1 MTEPQPIAAEAPP
14 PPPTAP
20 FWNWLDA
27 ALFLGLA
34 APSLLL
40 ALAMSRGILLLFPQ
54 QLNTAMRALL
64 FQFLGYAIWFLALWV
79 MLRFRYERSFW
90 GSMAWNVPWPR
101 MGFTLFLG
109 PLLVI
114 TVLILGELMGTP
126 NVDNAIQ
133 RLLQDRLSILLVGFF
148 AVTLGPLAEELV
160 FRGFLQPLLIH
171 NFGPA
176 IGILAASL
184 PFALL
189 HGPQYNWS
197 WQHIL
202 LLTFASVVFGLTRW
216 RSGSTAASTLVHATY
231 NLTFYTAYLL
241 QRKDIFL

>member
-1 MTEPQPIAAEAPP
+1 MTEPQPIPAEAPAP
-14 PPPTAP
+14 APAAP

-40 ALAMSRGILLLFPQ
+40 ALALSRGILLLFPTQ
-54 QLNTAMRALL
+54 INDAIRALL
-64 FQFLGYAIWFLALWV
+64 FQFLGYGIWFSALWM
-79 MLRFRYERSFW
+79 MLRFRYERPFW
-90 GSMAWNVPWPR
+90 ASMGWNVPWRR
-101 MGFTLFLG
+101 MGLTLFLG

-114 TVLILGELMGTP
+114 TVLIFGELLGTP
-126 NVDNAIQ
+126 TIDNAIQ
-133 RLLQDRLSILLVGFF
+133 RLLQDRLSILLVGIF
-148 AVTLGPLAEELV
+148 ATTLGPLAEELV
-160 FRGFLQPLLIH
+160 FRGFLQPLLVA

-202 LLTFASVVFGLTRW
+202 LLTFASVVFGVTRW

-241 QRKDIFL
+241 QRKDIF

>member
-1 MTEPQPIAAEAPP
+1 
-14 PPPTAP
+14 
-20 FWNWLDA
+20 
-27 ALFLGLA
+27 
-34 APSLLL
+34 
-40 ALAMSRGILLLFPQ
+40 
-54 QLNTAMRALL
+54 
-64 FQFLGYAIWFLALWV
+64 
-79 MLRFRYERSFW
+79 
-90 GSMAWNVPWPR
+90 MAWNVPWPR
-101 MGFTLFLG
+101 MGLTLFIG
-109 PLLVI
+109 PVLVI
-114 TVLILGELMGTP
+114 TVLVLGALLGTP

-133 RLLQDRLSILLVGFF
+133 RLLQDRVSILLVGFF
-148 AVTLGPLAEELV
+148 ATTLGPLAEELV

-202 LLTFASVVFGLTRW
+202 LLTFASAVFGVTRW

-241 QRKDIFL
+241 QRKDIF